1 MMKNLTRAECAGFL
15 LVHDRFAIITHCGP
29 DGDTVGSA
37 AALCLG
43 LRQLGKTAHVL
54 ENPQVPDKYKYL
66 LEGLTKPDAEEM
78 DTIVSV
84 DVAAAHMLSE
94 SSRHLAEK
102 VDLRIDHHVSATP
115 FAKNELVDSASAA
128 CGDIIYDLLTLLGV
142 KLEKHMA
149 NALYTAVS
157 TDTGCFRYAN
167 TNDHSFAVASSCARV
182 SPDIFRIAQQLFD
195 TVTMG
200 RLRLQSWVVEHM
212 QVLCGGKIVV
222 CGIPADLQERLE
234 LTDEDM
240 GNLSGFL
247 RSIEGVKMAATVKQ
261 DKEGH
266 TGFSVRAVPGYDAAA
281 VCEKFGGGGH
291 KGAAGAGMENVTLDE
306 AVAALIAAMPILEE

>member
-1 MMKNLTRAECAGFL
+1 MMKTLTRAECAGFL
-15 LVHDRFAIITHCGP
+15 LDHDRFAIITHCGP

-54 ENPQVPDKYKYL
+54 ENSQVPEKYKYL
-66 LEGLTKPDAEEM
+66 LEGLTKSDAEET
-78 DTIVSV
+78 DTVVSV

-94 SSRHLAEK
+94 ASRHLAEK
-102 VDLRIDHHVSATP
+102 VELRIDHHGSATP
-115 FAKNELVDSASAA
+115 FAQNELVDSTAAA

-142 KLEKHMA
+142 KLERHMA

-167 TNDHSFAVASSCARV
+167 TNDHSFAVASACSRV

-306 AVAALIAAMPILEE
+306 AVAALIAAMPEI